1 MFYVFGMFLPPS
13 SFVQCWYCVY
23 ISKILDYCLLSF
35 FFYFFFT
42 CICYFCLY
50 IAVPLCPAGGE
61 KQPPAG
67 LGCPTRCSMAFGASQ
82 RGAQGLPLLWVM
94 HSKASPC
101 QLLRKERHRWLI

>member
-1 MFYVFGMFLPPS
+1 MFYVFGMFLPSS

-23 ISKILDYCLLSF
+23 ISKILDYCLFSF
-35 FFYFFFT
+35 FFFFR

-61 KQPPAG
+61 KQPPAA
-67 LGCPTRCSMAFGASQ
+67 LGCPMRCSTAFGVAQ
-82 RGAQGLPLLWVM
+82 QGAQGLPLPWVM

-101 QLLRKERHRWLI
+101 QLLRKERHCWLM